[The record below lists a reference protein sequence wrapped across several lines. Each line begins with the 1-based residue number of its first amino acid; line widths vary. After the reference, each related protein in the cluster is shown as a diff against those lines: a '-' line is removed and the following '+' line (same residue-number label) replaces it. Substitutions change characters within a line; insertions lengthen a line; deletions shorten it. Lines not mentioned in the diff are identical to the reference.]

1 MKIKNNSGVSL
12 TTVIITI
19 VVMIILAGVATT
31 YSLDMIDESDEAKKE
46 ATIYEDREI
55 IRALT
60 ANAMLDKN
68 ARVGFALLDNSVVVL
83 GSGDKEYG
91 TGYHLVP
98 GGKDD
103 GDLGTIKF
111 KLGDDSLTAYRG
123 LSAPYVVDYYTG
135 KYERVENIRFK
146 D

>member
-1 MKIKNNSGVSL
+1 MKIKSNSGVSL

-19 VVMIILAGVATT
+19 VVMIIIVGVAARN
-31 YSLDMIDESDEAKKE
+31 SLRMIDDSGEAKKE

-55 IRALT
+55 IRALLT
-60 ANAMLDKN
+60 NAITDKD
-68 ARVGFALLDNSVVVL
+68 AMVGFALLDNSVVVL

-91 TGYHLVP
+91 TGYHLIP
-98 GGKDD
+98 GGDDD

-111 KLGDDSLTAYRG
+111 KLGDDTMTAYRG

-146 D
+146 

>member
-1 MKIKNNSGVSL
+1 MKLKNNSGVSL

-19 VVMIILAGVATT
+19 VVMIILAGIAVS
-31 YSLDMIDESDEAKKE
+31 YSLEMIDDSGEAKKE

-60 ANAMLDKN
+60 ANALLDKN
-68 ARVGFALLDNSVVVL
+68 ARVGFALLDNSVVVI

-91 TGYHLVP
+91 TGYYLIP

-111 KLGDDSLTAYRG
+111 KLGDNTLTAYRG

-135 KYERVENIRFK
+135 EYERVEKIRFK
-146 D
+146 

>member
-1 MKIKNNSGVSL
+1 MKIKSNSGVSL

-19 VVMIILAGVATT
+19 VVMIIIAGVAARN
-31 YSLDMIDESDEAKKE
+31 SLRMIDDSGEAKKE

-55 IRALT
+55 IRALLT
-60 ANAMLDKN
+60 NAITDKD
-68 ARVGFALLDNSVVVL
+68 AMVGFALLDNSVVVL

-91 TGYHLVP
+91 TGYHLIP
-98 GGKDD
+98 GGDDD

-111 KLGDDSLTAYRG
+111 KLGDDTMTAYRG

-146 D
+146 

>member
-1 MKIKNNSGVSL
+1 MKIKSNSGVSL

-19 VVMIILAGVATT
+19 VVMIIIAGVAARN
-31 YSLDMIDESDEAKKE
+31 SLIMIDDSGEAKKE

-55 IRALT
+55 IRALLT
-60 ANAMLDKN
+60 NAITDKD
-68 ARVGFALLDNSVVVL
+68 AMVGFALLDNSVVVL

-91 TGYHLVP
+91 TGYHLIP
-98 GGKDD
+98 GGDDD

-111 KLGDDSLTAYRG
+111 KLGDDTMTAYRG

-146 D
+146 